1 MATTLTLPSTR
12 FTAQVN
18 TGSPEA
24 KANYKAL
31 AQRNALA
38 LEECPW
44 SDAASDAA
52 KPSLVEHSFT
62 ATFTDEKYDAFLM
75 TGSYNSTANTEI
87 AYAGMVG
94 YRFALPQA
102 YLSGSAT
109 LVSASIMLAR
119 DRFLLPGLRVSA
131 VLSDSETPS
140 TSWEVVRGDAEGCVK
155 LSAQLANSAE
165 RITAA
170 EQATG
175 AVEIALTGLDATKKA
190 YLWVYLTVEDYTATW
205 TWYSSTQHRLYAIE
219 GSGMVISQ
227 SSSVTFSADV
237 APDSAGDGG
246 YSVLCGGIFPCVPS
260 GAAVGERHV
269 VVRADANLVAEADG
283 RQAASREA
291 PGENAAAALSRLY
304 AEFYAGGGDTPSAD
318 NPDYSPGASFN
329 VVRQAED
336 IPSAESDRPV
346 STDVLR
352 IDASVLL
359 APFAWPGDAT
369 PTTLSLSFAEPSP
382 ADGARFNVFL
392 ADGYLTSLTQEQ
404 LKNPGLYDCRNP
416 PFQFL
421 GSFSSGTAA
430 AFKLPPTA
438 ARTGTV
444 VISAWF
450 PPERYSLAVGGRQ
463 GTGENGLVP
472 TVTLV

>member
-44 SDAASDAA
+44 ADAASDAA
-52 KPSLVEHSFT
+52 KPSLVEHDFT
-62 ATFTDEKYDAFLM
+62 ATFSDEKYDAFLM

-87 AYAGMVG
+87 AFAGMVA
-94 YRFALPQA
+94 YRFKLPAA
-102 YLSGSAT
+102 YLSGSAS
-109 LVSASIMLAR
+109 LVSASVMLTR

-140 TSWEVVRGDAEGCVK
+140 TDWEVVRGDAEGCVK
-155 LSAQLANSAE
+155 LAELLANPAS

-175 AVEIALTGLDATKKA
+175 AVEVDLAGLDATKRA
-190 YLWVYLTVEDYTATW
+190 YLWIYLTVENYTATW

-237 APDSAGDGG
+237 APDSGG
-246 YSVLCGGIFPCVPS
+246 GGGFPVLRGGIFPCVPA

-269 VVRADANLVAEADG
+269 IVRADANLVAEADG

-291 PGENAAAALSRLY
+291 PGENAAASLSRLY
-304 AEFYAGGGDTPSAD
+304 AEFYAGEGNTPSAD
-318 NPDYSPGASFN
+318 GPACSQGASFN
-329 VVRQAED
+329 VTRQTED

-346 STDVLR
+346 PTDVLR
-352 IDASVLL
+352 IDSSVLL
-359 APFAWPGDAT
+359 VPFAWPSDAT
-369 PTTLSLSFAEPSP
+369 PTALALAFDEPSLS
-382 ADGARFNVFL
+382 DGARFNVFL
-392 ADGYLTSLTQEQ
+392 ADGYLTSLTEEQ
-404 LKNPGLYDCRNP
+404 LKNPGLYDGRNP

-421 GSFSSGTAA
+421 GSIDSGTSAT
-430 AFKLPPTA
+430 FKLPPTT
-438 ARTGTV
+438 ARTGTI

-450 PPERYSLAVGGRQ
+450 PPERYSLTDGGRQ
-463 GTGENGLVP
+463 GTGANGLVP
-472 TVTLV
+472 TITLV

>member
-1 MATTLTLPSTR
+1 MATTLTLPSVR
-12 FTAQVN
+12 FVAQVN
-18 TGSPEA
+18 TGAPEA

-44 SDAASDAA
+44 HDDAGDAVR
-52 KPSLVEHSFT
+52 PSLVEHDFT
-62 ATFTDEKYDAFLM
+62 ATFADEKYDAFCM
-75 TGSYNSTANTEI
+75 TGRYDSAANTEV
-87 AYAGMVG
+87 AYAGMVA
-94 YRFALPQA
+94 YRFKLPQA
-102 YLSGSAT
+102 YLSGSAA
-109 LVSASIMLAR
+109 LLSASVMLCR

-131 VLSDSETPS
+131 VLSDSAVPS
-140 TSWEVVRGDAEGCVK
+140 TDWAVVRGDATGCVK
-155 LSAQLANSAE
+155 LAAQLANAAD

-175 AVEIALTGLDATKKA
+175 AVAVDLDGMDAVKRA
-190 YLWVYLTVEDYTATW
+190 YLWIYLSVEDYQATW
-205 TWYSSTQHRLYAIE
+205 TWYSSKQLRLYAIE

-227 SSSVTFSADV
+227 STTVEFSADV
-237 APDSAGDGG
+237 APDDDSADGFPI
-246 YSVLCGGIFPCVPS
+246 LRGGIFPRIPN

-269 VVRADANLVAEADG
+269 IVKADANLVAEADG
-283 RQAASREA
+283 SQTPARPAD
-291 PGENAAAALSRLY
+291 GDNAAAALSRLY
-304 AEFYAGGGDTPSAD
+304 AEFYAGGGDTPAA
-318 NPDYSPGASFN
+318 NGPAYSPGASFN

-392 ADGYLTSLTQEQ
+392 AEGYLTSLTQEQ

-421 GSFSSGTAA
+421 GSFSTGTAA
-430 AFKLPPTA
+430 AFKLPPTT
-438 ARTGTV
+438 ARTGTI

-450 PPERYSLAVGGRQ
+450 PPERYSLTDGGLQ
-463 GTGENGLVP
+463 GTGAAGLVP
-472 TVTLV
+472 TITLA